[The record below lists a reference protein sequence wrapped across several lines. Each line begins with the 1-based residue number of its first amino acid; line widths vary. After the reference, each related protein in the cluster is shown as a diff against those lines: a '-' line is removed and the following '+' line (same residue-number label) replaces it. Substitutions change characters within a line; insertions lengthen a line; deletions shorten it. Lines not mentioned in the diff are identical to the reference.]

1 MVSDNG
7 KQFDNPKFRDFR
19 AELGIRNYYSSPTHP
34 QSNGLPE
41 VTNKTLKATFKT
53 KLEDLKGKWVEYL
66 PEVLWAYI
74 STRKSATQETPFALA
89 FGIECG
95 PYPIHGPARLAF
107 KWKENVKRKCGLI
120 FEFWK
125 IRPRGGTVLLWS
137 RHLLLFLFLSG
148 ENQVRTK
155 NLNDSSMEKSGL
167 RKLDFWV
174 RGLDYLSGRY
184 FI

>member
-1 MVSDNG
+1 MKFEWDDKYQSS
-7 KQFDNPKFRDFR
+7 FDQLMKI
-19 AELGIRNYYSSPTHP
+19 L
-34 QSNGLPE
+34 
-41 VTNKTLKATFKT
+41 
-53 KLEDLKGKWVEYL
+53 VEA
-66 PEVLWAYI
+66 PV
-74 STRKSATQETPFALA
+74 FVDH
-89 FGIECG
+89 
-95 PYPIHGPARLAF
+95 YPIHGPARLAF

-125 IRPRGGTVLLWS
+125 IRPRGVTVLLWS

-155 NLNDSSMEKSGL
+155 NPNDSSMEKSSP

-174 RGLDYLSGRY
+174 RGSDYLSGRY